1 MNEQVGMSSDQAA
14 GEVFRL
20 RQSIEEFNKQASKQ
34 TQQMLNLT
42 RVIAV
47 LTGIMAVLVV
57 FQIYLAITH

>member
-1 MNEQVGMSSDQAA
+1 MEKGIGGDLAA

-34 TQQMLNLT
+34 TQQMLRLT

-47 LTGIMAVLVV
+47 LTAIMTVAVVV
-57 FQIYLAITH
+57 QIYLATR